1 MTKQDLFLLI
11 WLIPVM
17 AYIDYCLIR
26 AAVGMYR
33 IKKLRKDNK
42 MDDYNT
48 KDFLQRR
55 GRKPLDEV
63 LERLLRLFKQFR
75 LIYKR
80 PDGKTKT
87 IYFEQANLFYFDDE
101 IIVIIEP
108 SYYFDDSAKA
118 AERLDY
124 NKVKIIK
131 VSAVLEIAGF

>member
-1 MTKQDLFLLI
+1 
-11 WLIPVM
+11 
-17 AYIDYCLIR
+17 
-26 AAVGMYR
+26 
-33 IKKLRKDNK
+33 

-48 KDFLQRR
+48 KDFLQRC

-75 LIYKR
+75 LTYKR

-108 SYYFDDSAKA
+108 SYHFYDSAEA